1 PPLTR
6 TIRRRRRLR
15 RHRLVG
21 AALARRRR
29 PGHHR
34 RHNPDRTPDLRRKP
48 VIPEIVKWVIVA
60 YMALNA
66 LACVTAVGKPR
77 GPLTGGQAATAVA
90 INTLMV
96 CAIVAWWG

>member
-1 PPLTR
+1 M
-6 TIRRRRRLR
+6 
-15 RHRLVG
+15 
-21 AALARRRR
+21 
-29 PGHHR
+29 
-34 RHNPDRTPDLRRKP
+34 
-48 VIPEIVKWVIVA
+48 IPEIVKWVIVA